1 MVPVLDRGNH
11 GEAGRGGLR
20 LLEGRVAVLCEG
32 SPFVLTVPHLFM
44 EMFQSAE
51 DPYVRR
57 IRAVTLRC
65 VRFVAWLAS
74 LLFLSFYVAL
84 ETFHQE
90 MIPGPL
96 VISMMAA
103 REGTPFPAA
112 VEVLLMAAAFEI
124 LREAGA
130 RLPRPVGQ
138 AISIVGTLII
148 GDAAVRA
155 GLVAAQVIIVVA
167 FAAVASFAAPA
178 LTQPSVLIRLLA
190 LIFTATTEFYG
201 TAVFLVG
208 LLVHLASLR
217 SFGVPYL
224 STLVPTAVETPR
236 TMPSEPL
243 PVWSS
248 LTYPQEN
255 APRDPE
261 GNRAGTTVGAF
272 TLGTFFVLLVTLPVL
287 GVLGPEESRSR
298 TFAYFS
304 LIRLISIGDFVE
316 RVEILHVLIWVL
328 GAFLKL
334 SVWYYL
340 AALATGPR

>member
-1 MVPVLDRGNH
+1 M
-11 GEAGRGGLR
+11 AALR
-20 LLEGRVAVLCEG
+20 LLERRVAVLCEG

-155 GLVAAQVIIVVA
+155 GLVAA
-167 FAAVASFAAPA
+167 
-178 LTQPSVLIRLLA
+178 
-190 LIFTATTEFYG
+190 
-201 TAVFLVG
+201 
-208 LLVHLASLR
+208 
-217 SFGVPYL
+217 
-224 STLVPTAVETPR
+224 TAVETPR